1 MAIGIVPSCGF
12 LSGPSDM
19 QRMTVAMVVH
29 LVLSVLYGLLF
40 GWLAHRLQLAG
51 ALLAGAAFGLI
62 VVYAVN
68 FYLIAP
74 LLFPWFADARNM
86 ISLMTHV
93 LFGLVLAGAYVGLR
107 RASR

>member
-1 MAIGIVPSCGF
+1 MAATNCRWSSSSVALARSFQSIRCKGCEGYMAIGIVPSCGF

-74 LLFPWFADARNM
+74 LLFPW
-86 ISLMTHV
+86 
-93 LFGLVLAGAYVGLR
+93 
-107 RASR
+107 